1 MRVAAAALLLLRL
14 AGAPTQEGHSP
25 LLQPAALPTPVK
37 AIKFDPWQSMARR
50 GRELAPLAP
59 SLMEEWV
66 GRGFNTVF
74 LIVQPR
80 GLAGAGPP
88 SAQPCCCNASAGFG
102 GDLLRALLDAAAPR
116 NVTVVPG
123 VWGLRSLPVGELH
136 PDWRAVNENGS
147 APDAAADEGGDLC
160 AASPYADTHLL
171 PLVRQLRRSYGVRSF
186 FLMELWQPWSLD
198 FPERTS
204 YSPFMLQSFEGG
216 AHQREELRAAVR
228 ARQPLSPCPFFRGTA

>member
-1 MRVAAAALLLLRL
+1 M
-14 AGAPTQEGHSP
+14 
-25 LLQPAALPTPVK
+25 
-37 AIKFDPWQSMARR
+37 
-50 GRELAPLAP
+50 
-59 SLMEEWV
+59 
-66 GRGFNTVF
+66 
-74 LIVQPR
+74 
-80 GLAGAGPP
+80 
-88 SAQPCCCNASAGFG
+88 
-102 GDLLRALLDAAAPR
+102 LDAAAPR

-171 PLVRQLRRSYGVRSF
+171 PLVRTLRRSYGVRSF

-204 YSPFMLQSFEGG
+204 YSPFMLQSFEGKSG
-216 AHQREELRAAVR
+216 QLRR
-228 ARQPLSPCPFFRGTA
+228 YLMSARNAFGLNPLQVSSLTKNGIDPKVSDFIWNKNRLVLEKEAIKKQMMNVIKKKPAKKETD